1 MEIIKINRSDNVKQ
15 LEETIKEILLE
26 EWKVDTDRLNE
37 IFDKYD
43 LSKYIEVCYEKY
55 NSMGI
60 NGIVEDLQDYINLQ
74 DKAIAQKES

>member
-1 MEIIKINRSDNVKQ
+1 MNRSDNVKQ
-15 LEETIKEILLE
+15 LEETIKEVLIK

-43 LSKYIEVCYEKY
+43 LSQYIEVCYEMY

-60 NGIVEDLQDYINLQ
+60 NGSIEDIQEYILNNQ
-74 DKAIAQKES
+74 P